1 MGASQKKLNDP
12 RSLKES
18 GNSQEVIG
26 ACGKPS
32 VDGKTEGETLSTG
45 VPPMV
50 SCMGSMDTLS
60 KGEEITKKGK
70 NKRVPPFTRSVM
82 IEDVKHISAVS
93 RKPEAEKLVQ
103 GTAESHA
110 VMTKPWRSDYSTN
123 GAEIPSE
130 IHQEKDPLNNASMLE
145 VVPIVIGHESK
156 AEKAGPLN
164 PFPILKDNDK
174 VNKFHK
180 LESPIVQSSAF
191 VGKCPSDVLVK
202 EEVAPIVL
210 RDVEG
215 DNLMRMAKHLK
226 DANVLKAHAGTTKN
240 MSTSQPAVSS
250 NDPYIQRLSDV
261 QKQGTSDGG
270 PNTNTIGNT
279 AKYGKSVTVQ
289 EKSAEEEGNR
299 SISNDVLF
307 SPKYSTSEKWIMDQ
321 QKRRLLSDQTWE
333 SKQRKTD
340 ERIAACFDKLK
351 VLL

>member
-1 MGASQKKLNDP
+1 MY
-12 RSLKES
+12 
-18 GNSQEVIG
+18 
-26 ACGKPS
+26 GKPS

-45 VPPMV
+45 VPPV
-50 SCMGSMDTLS
+50 FSCMGSMDALS

-110 VMTKPWRSDYSTN
+110 VMTKPSGSDFSTN

-130 IHQEKDPLNNASMLE
+130 IHQEKDTLNDASMVE

-156 AEKAGPLN
+156 PEKAGPLN
-164 PFPILKDNDK
+164 PFPLLKDNDK
-174 VNKFHK
+174 VNKFYK
-180 LESPIVQSSAF
+180 PESPIVQSSTF

-226 DANVLKAHAGTTKN
+226 DANLLKAHAGTTKN
-240 MSTSQPAVSS
+240 MSTSQPVVSS

-261 QKQGTSDGG
+261 QKQCTSDGG

-279 AKYGKSVTVQ
+279 AKYGKSVAVQ

-299 SISNDVLF
+299 SISNNVLF
-307 SPKYSTSEKWIMDQ
+307 SPPKYSTSEKWIMDQ
-321 QKRRLLSDQTWE
+321 QKGKLLSDQTWE
-333 SKQRKTD
+333 LKQRKTD

>member
-1 MGASQKKLNDP
+1 MY
-12 RSLKES
+12 
-18 GNSQEVIG
+18 
-26 ACGKPS
+26 GKPS

-45 VPPMV
+45 VPPV
-50 SCMGSMDTLS
+50 FSCVGSMDTLS

-82 IEDVKHISAVS
+82 TEDVKHISAVS

-110 VMTKPWRSDYSTN
+110 VMTKPSGSDYSTN

-130 IHQEKDPLNNASMLE
+130 INQEKDPLNDASMVE

-156 AEKAGPLN
+156 PEKAGPLN

-180 LESPIVQSSAF
+180 PEFPIVQSSTF

-226 DANVLKAHAGTTKN
+226 DANSLKAHAGTTKN

-261 QKQGTSDGG
+261 QKLCTSDGG

-279 AKYGKSVTVQ
+279 ARYGKSVTVQ
-289 EKSAEEEGNR
+289 EKSAEEEGNW

-307 SPKYSTSEKWIMDQ
+307 SAPKYSTSEKWIMDQ
-321 QKRRLLSDQTWE
+321 QKRKLLSDQTWE

-340 ERIAACFDKLK
+340 GRIAACFDKLK